1 MVKAC
6 IHYFLTNF
14 YFSLNDS
21 PSKTMKDVF
30 ISYKKLFSFSRYSN
44 FCISIFPLFL
54 TDSHCL
60 RAWSKTNLKVYDV
73 VNFLNIN
80 LIKQPFY
87 ARNFLKI
94 RHFERRLSNTFEK
107 VNFPFFR
114 TQSLLMDK
122 IITNKRGLEL
132 VPVALQVMKKVQKHF
147 FCSYILSDQVW
158 WCNIKRLYITK
169 IYVIIINKRSCKLR
183 SDLTTW

>member
-1 MVKAC
+1 MFIGIIYWSRQDANFRSLFYYSWNCQADMVKAC

-87 ARNFLKI
+87 ARNFLNKTLWK
-94 RHFERRLSNTFEK
+94 E
-107 VNFPFFR
+107 
-114 TQSLLMDK
+114 
-122 IITNKRGLEL
+122 IIKYLW
-132 VPVALQVMKKVQKHF
+132 K
-147 FCSYILSDQVW
+147 S
-158 WCNIKRLYITK
+158 
-169 IYVIIINKRSCKLR
+169 
-183 SDLTTW
+183 

>member
-1 MVKAC
+1 MFIGIIYWSRQDANFRSLFYYSWNCQADMVKAC

-107 VNFPFFR
+107 VNFP
-114 TQSLLMDK
+114 
-122 IITNKRGLEL
+122 
-132 VPVALQVMKKVQKHF
+132 
-147 FCSYILSDQVW
+147 LSFEP
-158 WCNIKRLYITK
+158 
-169 IYVIIINKRSCKLR
+169 SPF
-183 SDLTTW
+183 